1 MAKTATGKTGRPR
14 EGSVL
19 KRKDGSIWARI
30 TFFDPATQKRKDKLR
45 RAENRSHAKELIK
58 EMHRELDDHGAEAF
72 DVKKVTFAD
81 LAKHYEEHYL
91 VQAEY
96 DKKTGTKTAGLRS
109 LAAPKGFLKTLSA
122 HFDKRLLRSITYGDV
137 RTFRNNRLKTPTK
150 REKNE
155 NGKFVGQR
163 SVASVNRELALLRSM
178 LNVAQQEKWID
189 RNPMHNGKSLVSVTE
204 EHKRERVLTY
214 EEEERLLAACGGR
227 TIICTRKGKEHK
239 QTDDGRK
246 RKHLRAIIIAAID
259 TGMRKGELLKL
270 KWRDVDFE
278 SGVINVL
285 ASNTKTMKAREVG
298 LSERLTLEL
307 TQLFEQSPQ
316 NLDEL
321 VFGLNDV
328 KKSFESARD
337 AAGLSDVRF
346 HDLRHTNA
354 TRLVAAH
361 IPVAEVARTL
371 GHQQLSTTYRYTNQ
385 TRESTRRIA
394 DALNAARNA
403 AMRKTQQQ
411 EENSLI
417 N

>member
-1 MAKTATGKTGRPR
+1 MKTAGKAGRPR

-30 TFFDPATQKRKDKLR
+30 TYFDTVAQKRKDKLR

-58 EMHRELDDHGAEAF
+58 EMHREFDDHGAEAF

-91 VQAEY
+91 VAAEY

-122 HFDKRLLRSITYGDV
+122 HFGKRLLRSITYGDI
-137 RTFRNNRLKTPTK
+137 RTFRNNRLKTPTL
-150 REKNE
+150 REKDE
-155 NGKFVGQR
+155 NGKPVGQR
-163 SVASVNRELALLRSM
+163 SIASVNRELALLRSM

-189 RNPMHNGKSLVSVTE
+189 RNPMHNGKSLVSITE

-214 EEEERLLAACGGR
+214 EEEECLLAVCGAR
-227 TIICTRKGKEHK
+227 TIVCTRNGKEHK
-239 QTDDGRK
+239 QNDSGKK
-246 RKHLRAIIIAAID
+246 RKHLRAIIIAAIE

-278 SGVINVL
+278 NCVINVL

-298 LSERLTLEL
+298 LNDRLTSEL
-307 TQLFEQSPQ
+307 KQLFEQSPQ
-316 NLDEL
+316 DLDAL
-321 VFGLNDV
+321 VFGLSDV

-346 HDLRHTNA
+346 HDLRHTHA
-354 TRLVAAH
+354 TRLIAAN

-385 TRESTRRIA
+385 TRESTKRIA
-394 DALNAARNA
+394 DALDAMRAA
-403 AMRKTQQQ
+403 AMQEAQQQ
-411 EENSLI
+411 EENSLV

>member
-1 MAKTATGKTGRPR
+1 MKTAGKIGRPR

-30 TFFDPATQKRKDKLR
+30 TYFDAEAQKRKDKLR

-91 VQAEY
+91 VEAEY

-122 HFDKRLLRSITYGDV
+122 YFGKRLLRSITYGDI
-137 RTFRNNRLKTPTK
+137 RTFRNTRLKTPTM
-150 REKNE
+150 REKDE
-155 NGKFVGQR
+155 NGKPIGQR
-163 SVASVNRELALLRSM
+163 SVASVNREIALLRSM

-189 RNPMHNGKSLVSVTE
+189 RNPMKNGKSLVSVTE

-214 EEEERLLAACGGR
+214 EEEDCLLAACGAR
-227 TIICTRKGKEHK
+227 TIVCTRKGKEQK
-239 QTDDGRK
+239 QNDSGKK

-278 SGVINVL
+278 NGVINVL
-285 ASNTKTMKAREVG
+285 ASNTKTMKEREVG
-298 LSERLTLEL
+298 LSERLRLEL
-307 TQLFEQSPQ
+307 KQLFEQSPQ
-316 NLDEL
+316 DLDAL
-321 VFGLNDV
+321 VFGLSDV

-337 AAGLSDVRF
+337 AADLPDVRF
-346 HDLRHTNA
+346 HDLRHTYA
-354 TRLVAAH
+354 TRLVAAN
-361 IPVAEVARTL
+361 IPITEIADAL
-371 GHQQLSTTYRYTNQ
+371 GHQQLSTTFRYTNQ
-385 TRESTRRIA
+385 TRESTKRIA
-394 DALNAARNA
+394 DALNAVRSA
-403 AMRKTQQQ
+403 AMQEAKQQ